1 MKDATVTRGGSTFP
15 ARCSVGVVDPSPAST
30 TVSSEAEDLLRPYVG
45 GERGGKLRSQLA
57 ALHRDTPMEKIE
69 EAIQTA
75 CDLFVDKGEGISAP
89 GQVYAWVRTTAHRI
103 LSREEDQRLRELPI
117 DPTHERLQEVAAED
131 PGPAEEAIAHEDEA
145 ELVALVREVSDS
157 LPERKREILALY
169 GAGYKRPEI
178 ASHLGLSER
187 AVKRDLLEIMDEARA
202 AIARKAGGGCVRGE
216 PLVLR
221 FAYGL
226 ASGAE
231 AEQARLHMKGCHR
244 CGMLW
249 ERLDAWREKAAVV
262 LPAPAIE
269 QASPGF
275 LGRFAHRTV
284 DGLASIKQQV
294 LGGASQAKQQ
304 VAAGASQVKQQAA
317 TTYYRAVDPTP
328 LAGARPGTVAA
339 VLVSCVTIGGSA
351 ATYCAQNSVDPIGAA
366 AGLIGGG
373 EEEPKTS
380 SESPPSETPESTAV
394 VPPAPTPEVE
404 QPVAESEP
412 TPAPEEE
419 PKPTPEPS
427 PPPPEQSFEPASPDY
442 PATEA
447 EAEYQ
452 APETSSTASTRPAP
466 VSGGGAPQF
475 GGP

>member
-1 MKDATVTRGGSTFP
+1 
-15 ARCSVGVVDPSPAST
+15 
-30 TVSSEAEDLLRPYVG
+30 VS

-57 ALHRDTPMEKIE
+57 ALHPDSSKEKIE
-69 EAIQTA
+69 EAIQAA
-75 CDLFVDKGEGISAP
+75 CDRFVDKAEGISAP

-103 LSREEDQRLRELPI
+103 LNREEDQRLRELPV
-117 DPTHERLQEVAAED
+117 DPTHASLSEAAAQD

-145 ELVALVREVSDS
+145 ELVTLVREVSDS

-169 GAGYKRPEI
+169 GSGYKRPEI
-178 ASHLGLSER
+178 AARLGLSER

-202 AIARKAGGGCVRGE
+202 AIAEKAGGGCLRGE

-226 ASGAE
+226 ASAAE
-231 AEQARLHMKGCHR
+231 AEQAQLHMKGCHR
-244 CGMLW
+244 CEALW
-249 ERLDAWREKAAVV
+249 ERLDAWREKVAVL

-275 LGRFAHRTV
+275 LARVAHRSV
-284 DGLASIKQQV
+284 DGLTSVKQQV

-304 VAAGASQVKQQAA
+304 VA

-366 AGLIGGG
+366 AGLIGGS

-380 SESPPSETPESTAV
+380 SESPPPEASETTAV

-404 QPVAESEP
+404 QPVETEQAP
-412 TPAPEEE
+412 TPEEE

-442 PATEA
+442 PAVEA

-452 APETSSTASTRPAP
+452 APETSSSESARPAP
-466 VSGGGAPQF
+466 VSGGGSPQF

>member
-1 MKDATVTRGGSTFP
+1 LKDAAATKGGSTFRS
-15 ARCSVGVVDPSPAST
+15 RCSVVVMDPSHAT
-30 TVSSEAEDLLRPYVG
+30 ATVPSDAEELLRPYVR

-57 ALHRDTPMEKIE
+57 ALHPEASEKRIE
-69 EAIQTA
+69 DAIQDA
-75 CDLFVDKGEGISAP
+75 CDLFVDKAAGITAQ
-89 GQVYAWVRTTAHRI
+89 GQVYSWLRTTAHR
-103 LSREEDQRLRELPI
+103 LLNRDDEHHLRELPV
-117 DPTHERLQEVAAED
+117 DPSHASLREVPAAD
-131 PGPAEEAIAHEDEA
+131 PGPAEETIAQEDET

-178 ASHLGLSER
+178 ASRLGLSER

-202 AIARKAGGGCVRGE
+202 AIARKAGGGCMRGE

-249 ERLDAWREKAAVV
+249 ERLDAWREKAAIL

-269 QASPGF
+269 RASPGF
-275 LGRFAHRTV
+275 LGRLAHRTV
-284 DGLASIKQQV
+284 DGLASVKQQV

-351 ATYCAQNSVDPIGAA
+351 ATYCAQNSLDPIGAA
-366 AGLIGGG
+366 AGLIGAG
-373 EEEPKTS
+373 EEEPKTP
-380 SESPPSETPESTAV
+380 SESPPSEPPESTAV
-394 VPPAPTPEVE
+394 VPPALTPEVE

-419 PKPTPEPS
+419 PKPTPEPP

-452 APETSSTASTRPAP
+452 PPETSSTASTRPAP

>member
-1 MKDATVTRGGSTFP
+1 MA
-15 ARCSVGVVDPSPAST
+15 
-30 TVSSEAEDLLRPYVG
+30 
-45 GERGGKLRSQLA
+45 
-57 ALHRDTPMEKIE
+57 KIE
-69 EAIQTA
+69 EAIQSA

-89 GQVYAWVRTTAHRI
+89 GQVYTWVRTTAHRI
-103 LSREEDQRLRELPI
+103 LSREEDQHLRELPT
-117 DPTHERLQEVAAED
+117 DPSHERLQEVVAEE

-145 ELVALVREVSDS
+145 DLEALVREVSDS

-169 GAGYKRPEI
+169 GAGHKRPEI
-178 ASHLGLSER
+178 AARLGLTER
-187 AVKRDLLEIMDEARA
+187 AVKRDLLEIMDEARV
-202 AIARKAGGGCVRGE
+202 AIAEKAGGGCLRGE

-226 ASGAE
+226 ASTAE

-244 CGMLW
+244 CEVLW

-275 LGRFAHRTV
+275 LGRLAHRTV
-284 DGLASIKQQV
+284 DGLASVKQQV

-304 VAAGASQVKQQAA
+304 VAAGASQAKQQAA

-339 VLVSCVTIGGSA
+339 VLISCVTIGGSA
-351 ATYCAQNSVDPIGAA
+351 ATYCAQNGVDPIGAA
-366 AGLIGGG
+366 AGLIPGS
-373 EEEPKTS
+373 EEEPKEPTEAPTES
-380 SESPPSETPESTAV
+380 SEATAV

-404 QPVAESEP
+404 QPVAETES
-412 TPAPEEE
+412 TPQPEEE
-419 PKPTPEPS
+419 PKPTPEPT
-427 PPPPEQSFEPASPDY
+427 PPPEQSFEPASPNY
-442 PATEA
+442 PAVEA

-452 APETSSTASTRPAP
+452 APETSSTESARPAP
-466 VSGGGAPQF
+466 VSGGGSPQF